1 MAKKMKNFN
10 EDFADQFSDSNYTVK
25 DNIIG
30 LEPHV
35 GADYVGLANAS
46 AHAKKNMK
54 DDFKEL
60 DADVKKFVKASELE
74 EKPKKIKSTPQLKAM
89 KLAENRSRLLRE
101 GYYKLCMIDEFD
113 DEQILSVTYANSFG
127 DAEQIFASEPD
138 LQEYWN
144 DENLIYV
151 DEMSEDDYNSYTLNE
166 SCKGKDC
173 EDSED
178 MDEEVL
184 LEDGGSDYAQITD
197 AEVFAGIEE
206 SLEKFN
212 TASELHEALRN
223 AK

>member
-25 DNIIG
+25 DNITG

-89 KLAENRSRLLRE
+89 KLAESKRKMNEDLFD
-101 GYYKLCMIDEFD
+101 GYSHATKCMFD
-113 DEQILSVTYANSFG
+113 
-127 DAEQIFASEPD
+127 FA
-138 LQEYWN
+138 WN
-144 DENLIYV
+144 ENY
-151 DEMSEDDYNSYTLNE
+151 SEDILKSYIDKAMEDMGCDWSGYLDFENMDSQYHLAE
-166 SCKGKDC
+166 ACEK